1 MVMLDDVGGVL
12 GVQPTSSLTHQTT
25 RVEPQGAASA
35 SWSPVTGQLPT
46 TG

>member
-25 RVEPQGAASA
+25 RVDTR
-35 SWSPVTGQLPT
+35 SPVTGSST